1 MGATGDSIEAVRLLT
16 LVSCAFAAIVAPAF
30 PALGQTATPA
40 GQQPNVQT
48 EPRDLINADRPGIAD
63 GSGVLAPGIFQL
75 EIGFQR
81 EFSKEDQVRTRV
93 SFLPTLVRVGLG
105 AGFEARVETNAY
117 DWEKAND
124 AGGTTH
130 DSGWSPISVGAKYRI
145 YDPEESRWPS
155 LAVIGRVFPTSG
167 SGAFG
172 SHRFAGDLRLA
183 ADLDLSST
191 FSLNPNVGFARYE
204 AEDGSSFAALTLA
217 VTLTFLPSPR
227 VQPFVD
233 AGFQNPADAGS
244 PASLLIDTGIAYII
258 APNVQLDVSLGTGAH
273 GPTPHTFVSFGVSVR
288 TRK

>member
-1 MGATGDSIEAVRLLT
+1 LALSIRRTNYTLCVLTAVVGAASTAR
-16 LVSCAFAAIVAPAF
+16 A
-30 PALGQTATPA
+30 QTAAPA
-40 GQQPNVQT
+40 GQQASVQT

-63 GSGVLAPGIFQL
+63 GSGVLGPGILQL
-75 EIGFQR
+75 EVGFQR
-81 EFSKEDQVRTRV
+81 EFTKEDQVRTRI
-93 SFLPTLVRVGLG
+93 SFVPTLVRVGLG

-117 DWEKAND
+117 DWEKTND
-124 AGGTTH
+124 VAGTTH

-145 YDPEESRWPS
+145 YDPDESRWPS

-172 SHRFAGDLRLA
+172 SHRYAGDLRLA

-204 AEDGSSFAALTLA
+204 AEGGSSFAALTLA

-244 PASLLIDTGIAYII
+244 PASLLIDAGVAYII
-258 APNVQLDVSLGTGAH
+258 APNLQLDVSLGKGAH

-288 TRK
+288 TRR

>member
-1 MGATGDSIEAVRLLT
+1 MGDSIEAVRPFTFVL
-16 LVSCAFAAIVAPAF
+16 CALPAIVAIAS

-40 GQQPNVQT
+40 GPPPNVQP

-75 EIGFQR
+75 EVGIQR
-81 EFSKEDQVRTRV
+81 EYTKEDQVRTRI
-93 SFLPTLVRVGLG
+93 SFVPTLVRVGLG

-117 DWEKAND
+117 DWEKTND
-124 AGGTTH
+124 AAGTIH
-130 DSGWSPISVGAKYRI
+130 DSGWSPISVGTKYRV
-145 YDPEESRWPS
+145 YDPDESRWPS

-172 SHRFAGDLRLA
+172 SHRYAGDLRLA

-191 FSLNPNVGFARYE
+191 FSLNPNVGFAWYE

-217 VTLTFLPSPR
+217 ATLTFLPSPR

-233 AGFQNPADAGS
+233 AGFQNPAGAGS
-244 PASLLIDTGIAYII
+244 PASLLIDAGVAYIV
-258 APNVQLDVSLGTGAH
+258 APNLQLDVSLGKGAH
-273 GPTPHTFVSFGVSVR
+273 GPTPHTFVSVGVSVR
-288 TRK
+288 RNR

>member
-1 MGATGDSIEAVRLLT
+1 LGATGDSIEAVRLLT

-117 DWEKAND
+117 DWEKTD
-124 AGGTTH
+124 DTGGATH
-130 DSGWSPISVGAKYRI
+130 DWAGLRSPSAQSTGFTIRTRADGPRSASSDAFSRRPDPARSGAIALPAICVSPPIS
-145 YDPEESRWPS
+145 
-155 LAVIGRVFPTSG
+155 TC
-167 SGAFG
+167 
-172 SHRFAGDLRLA
+172 HQ
-183 ADLDLSST
+183 
-191 FSLNPNVGFARYE
+191 
-204 AEDGSSFAALTLA
+204 SF
-217 VTLTFLPSPR
+217 R
-227 VQPFVD
+227 
-233 AGFQNPADAGS
+233 
-244 PASLLIDTGIAYII
+244 
-258 APNVQLDVSLGTGAH
+258 
-273 GPTPHTFVSFGVSVR
+273 
-288 TRK
+288 